1 MRILVSND
9 DGFDAPGIHSL
20 AKALRPLGEV
30 TVVAPATQQTA
41 KGHSLTIGSEIR
53 VQQRFFEEG
62 IPGYAVWGTPK
73 DCIDLAVDALLNH
86 RPDLIVTGINE
97 GPNLCNDCVSSGTI
111 GGAIAGFINGIPS
124 IATSLDTGDHF
135 DYDKCGPA
143 IRKIAGWFLKMPYNR
158 EFALSVNFPNTDED
172 FKGIVVAESGGFHTF
187 DAHYTVVRE
196 DSDSKYYV
204 IPGGFVVLNDVVE
217 DLDHDIYAML
227 QGYIAMT
234 PVHFDMVHHTA
245 LDTLRKDWNEYDE

>member
-20 AKALRPLGEV
+20 ALALSELGDV

-53 VQQRFFEEG
+53 VQQRFFEDN

-73 DCIDLAVDALLNH
+73 DCVDLAVDALLDH
-86 RPDLIVTGINE
+86 CPDLIVTGINE
-97 GPNLCNDCVSSGTI
+97 GPNLSNDCVSSGTI

-124 IATSLDTGDHF
+124 IATSLDMGDQY
-135 DYDKCGPA
+135 DYDKCAPF
-143 IRKIAGWFLKMPYNR
+143 IRQIAEWFMKMPYNR
-158 EFALSVNFPNTDED
+158 DFALSVNFPNTDED
-172 FKGIVVAESGGFHTF
+172 FKGVVVADSGGFHTF

-196 DSDSKYYV
+196 DENSQYYV
-204 IPGGFVVLNDVVE
+204 IPGGFVVLNDVIE
-217 DLDHDIYAML
+217 DLDHDIYAMI
-227 QGYIAMT
+227 QGYIVMT
-234 PVHFDMVHHTA
+234 PVHYDMVHRSA
-245 LDTLRKDWNEYDE
+245 LETLRKDWNEHVK